1 MAEEKKSFN
10 VLNILK
16 KEYPFEGILLGLL
29 GALVLVLGVYIF
41 EGEVLE
47 VRLTEWWIFDAP
59 WKIVTFSFIIMAIGA
74 AALIYAIAPFFIP
87 GLKEMN
93 KVSWPNRNMLNNHLA
108 RVFGFLLIVAVMFIL
123 YDLVFVPLFNFLY
136 QLGA

>member
-59 WKIVTFSFIIMAIGA
+59 WKIITFSFIIMAIGA

-93 KVSWPNRNMLNNHLA
+93 KVSWPNRKMLNNHLA

>member
-47 VRLTEWWIFDAP
+47 VRLTEWWIFNAP
-59 WKIVTFSFIIMAIGA
+59 WKIITFSFIIMAIGA
-74 AALIYAIAPFFIP
+74 AALIYAVAPFFIP

-93 KVSWPNRNMLNNHLA
+93 KVSWPTRIMLNNYLS
-108 RVFGFLLIVAVMFIL
+108 RVFGFLLLLAVMFIL

>member
-29 GALVLVLGVYIF
+29 GTLVLVLGVYIF

-59 WKIVTFSFIIMAIGA
+59 WKIITFSFIIMAIGA

-93 KVSWPNRNMLNNHLA
+93 KVSWPTRSMLNNYLA